1 MSKKQQLI
9 DFIRNG
15 GVTAD
20 GKKKVVLC
28 CVGASGNG
36 KSKISVLFRKL
47 MVDNKVAPVG
57 IFSFGTKL
65 KEFSSEVFNIP
76 IKYFYDSNLK
86 DSKLSEPLLRYDII
100 SAKLKLDLT
109 PRQILCI
116 LGSGMRSILPTY
128 WIDRLIEQVK
138 QSELKITI
146 IDDCR
151 HENEIEAIHSQFDDD
166 CLVLTMY
173 VTKFLSSD
181 SDSSADSGDSG
192 DATHESEKMA
202 QTHKQHSDLVF
213 NNCKPMDQI
222 TSIDQFF
229 DLVVSN

>member
-20 GKKKVVLC
+20 GKKRVVLC

-36 KSKISVLFRKL
+36 KSQISVLLRKL
-47 MVDNKVAPVG
+47 LIDNKVVPVG

-76 IKYFYDSNLK
+76 IKYFYDTNLK
-86 DSKLSEPLLRYDII
+86 DSKISTHDII

-109 PRQILCI
+109 PRQILCMF
-116 LGSGMRSILPTY
+116 GAGMRSIHPTY

-138 QSELKITI
+138 QTEPKIAI

-151 HENEIEAIHSQFDDD
+151 HENEIEMLHSQFDND

-173 VTKFLSSD
+173 VTKFLSSSSD
-181 SDSSADSGDSG
+181 SDSSTDAG

-202 QTHKQHSDLVF
+202 QTYKQRSDLVF

>member
-1 MSKKQQLI
+1 MNKKQQLI
-9 DFIRNG
+9 DFIKNG

-20 GKKKVVLC
+20 GKKRVVLC
-28 CVGASGNG
+28 CVGATGNG

-47 MVDNKVAPVG
+47 MIDNKIGPVG
-57 IFSFGTKL
+57 IFSFSTKL

-109 PRQILCI
+109 PRQILCM
-116 LGSGMRSILPTY
+116 LGAGMRSIHPTY

-138 QSELKITI
+138 QSEPKIAI

-151 HENEIEAIHSQFDDD
+151 HENEIETIHSQFDDD

-173 VTKFLSSD
+173 VTKFLPSSSD
-181 SDSSADSGDSG
+181 SDSSTDAGG

-202 QTHKQHSDLVF
+202 QTYKQRSDLVF